1 MFYDLGS
8 IESVVNKELWETYK
22 GNAIKDEKALYSG
35 FSDEEIVK
43 NINILLE
50 REPKKENA

>member
-8 IESVVNKELWETYK
+8 IESIVNKELWETYK
-22 GNAIKDEKALYSG
+22 ENAIRDEKALYSG